1 MVGGT
6 LRESAVVLVPQSFRN
21 AKTYQVFIGQMLD
34 FMAEDM
40 AGVDP
45 EHRPSPPRV
54 DNFVARKTV
63 GNFVDLATLAT
74 FHVSPMLLLAL
85 VGDIAYGSKAY
96 LKELAEDLEARGV
109 IEDASAIQQA
119 DDLLEAV
126 ASASQKTA
134 QSLDTPPLSVEGLKE
149 TIRQTRESVAEI
161 DPSVVLPKE
170 DLDRLWERIRSTA
183 KGEGVSPLAISGLID
198 TRDAGEARQGRHWVV
213 VHRPCR
219 QVPDKPPCPRS
230 LPERAQRHQPRRIL
244 RLPVDGRP
252 AIRERI
258 VAELLHRT
266 HYPHRGVHRHWR
278 RRTNAARRRPLGGP
292 YPQPT
297 HTLDVIQARE
307 RHLLASTLLSQ
318 LRQMAHT
325 DQAVLRPRFRRPG
338 LKSVMR
344 DQ

>member
-1 MVGGT
+1 MGEEREDPEGTHSLERVESDEAPSASSIRDYLLYGLSLPERAIRGTAGVVGGT
-6 LRESAVVLVPQSFRN
+6 LRESAAILVPQSFRN

-45 EHRPSPPRV
+45 EHRPGPPRV
-54 DNFVARKTV
+54 ENFVARKTV

-109 IEDASAIQQA
+109 IEDAGAIQHA

-134 QSLDTPPLSVEGLKE
+134 QSFDTPPLSVDGLKE

-161 DPSVVLPKE
+161 DPSVVLPRE

-183 KGEGVSPLAISGLID
+183 KGEGVRPLAISGLMTLGTLEKVGKIGTGTLSTVRVAGSLVNRHVLD
-198 TRDAGEARQGRHWVV
+198 HYREALGDINRDGFYATLSTSS
-213 VHRPCR
+213 RPYVDALWR
-219 QVPDKPPCPRS
+219 NFS
-230 LPERAQRHQPRRIL
+230 TERATLTEEFIKSGG
-244 RLPVDGRP
+244 VGR
-252 AIRERI
+252 
-258 VAELLHRT
+258 T
-266 HYPHRGVHRHWR
+266 WR
-278 RRTNAARRRPLGGP
+278 RVRGWIEGSGR
-292 YPQPT
+292 
-297 HTLDVIQARE
+297 
-307 RHLLASTLLSQ
+307 
-318 LRQMAHT
+318 
-325 DQAVLRPRFRRPG
+325 
-338 LKSVMR
+338 
-344 DQ
+344 

>member
-1 MVGGT
+1 MGEEREDAEDPRGQGLVESDETPSPSNVRDYLLYGLSLPERAIRGTAGVVGGT
-6 LRESAVVLVPQSFRN
+6 LRESATFLVPQSFRN

-54 DNFVARKTV
+54 ENFVARKTV

-119 DDLLEAV
+119 DDLLDAV

-134 QSLDTPPLSVEGLKE
+134 QSFDTPPLSVDGLKE
-149 TIRQTRESVAEI
+149 TIRQTRESVSEI
-161 DPSVVLPKE
+161 DPTVVLPKE

-183 KGEGVSPLAISGLID
+183 KGQGVSPLDVSGLMTLGTLDKIGKIGTGTLSTVRVAGSLVNRHVLD
-198 TRDAGEARQGRHWVV
+198 HYREALGDISRDGFYRTLSTSS
-213 VHRPCR
+213 RPYVDALWR
-219 QVPDKPPCPRS
+219 NFS
-230 LPERAQRHQPRRIL
+230 SERATLTEDFIKSGG
-244 RLPVDGRP
+244 VGR
-252 AIRERI
+252 
-258 VAELLHRT
+258 T
-266 HYPHRGVHRHWR
+266 WR
-278 RRTNAARRRPLGGP
+278 RVRGWVKGP
-292 YPQPT
+292 G
-297 HTLDVIQARE
+297 D
-307 RHLLASTLLSQ
+307 
-318 LRQMAHT
+318 
-325 DQAVLRPRFRRPG
+325 
-338 LKSVMR
+338 
-344 DQ
+344 

>member
-1 MVGGT
+1 MGDERKDAPGQELIGSDETPSPSNIRDYLLYGLSLPERAIRGTAGVVGGT
-6 LRESAVVLVPQSFRN
+6 LRESATFLVPQSFRN

-54 DNFVARKTV
+54 ENFVARKTV

-109 IEDASAIQQA
+109 IDDASAIQQA
-119 DDLLEAV
+119 DDLLDAV

-134 QSLDTPPLSVEGLKE
+134 QSFDTPPLSADGLKD
-149 TIRQTRESVAEI
+149 TIRQTRESVSEI

-183 KGEGVSPLAISGLID
+183 KGQGVSPLDVSGLMTLGTLDKIGKIGTGTLSTVRVAGSLVNRHVLD
-198 TRDAGEARQGRHWVV
+198 HYREALGDISRDGFYRTLSTSS
-213 VHRPCR
+213 RPYVDALWR
-219 QVPDKPPCPRS
+219 NFS
-230 LPERAQRHQPRRIL
+230 SERATLTEDFIKSGG
-244 RLPVDGRP
+244 VGR
-252 AIRERI
+252 
-258 VAELLHRT
+258 T
-266 HYPHRGVHRHWR
+266 WR
-278 RRTNAARRRPLGGP
+278 RVRGWVKGP
-292 YPQPT
+292 G
-297 HTLDVIQARE
+297 D
-307 RHLLASTLLSQ
+307 
-318 LRQMAHT
+318 
-325 DQAVLRPRFRRPG
+325 
-338 LKSVMR
+338 
-344 DQ
+344 

>member
-1 MVGGT
+1 MGDERKDAEDVRGQELIESDEVPSTSSIRDYMLYGLSLPERAIRGTAAVVGGT
-6 LRESAVVLVPQSFRN
+6 LRESATFLVPQSFRN

-45 EHRPSPPRV
+45 KHRPSPPRV
-54 DNFVARKTV
+54 ENFVARKTV

-119 DDLLEAV
+119 DDLLDAV

-134 QSLDTPPLSVEGLKE
+134 QSFDTPPLSVDGLKE
-149 TIRQTRESVAEI
+149 TIRQTRESVSEI

-183 KGEGVSPLAISGLID
+183 KGEGVSPLEISGLMTLGTLDKIGKIGTGTLSTVRVAGSLVNRHVLD
-198 TRDAGEARQGRHWVV
+198 HYREALGDISRDGFYRTLSTSS
-213 VHRPCR
+213 RPYVDALWR
-219 QVPDKPPCPRS
+219 NFS
-230 LPERAQRHQPRRIL
+230 SERATLTEDFIKSGG
-244 RLPVDGRP
+244 VGR
-252 AIRERI
+252 
-258 VAELLHRT
+258 T
-266 HYPHRGVHRHWR
+266 WR
-278 RRTNAARRRPLGGP
+278 RVRGWVKGP
-292 YPQPT
+292 G
-297 HTLDVIQARE
+297 D
-307 RHLLASTLLSQ
+307 
-318 LRQMAHT
+318 
-325 DQAVLRPRFRRPG
+325 
-338 LKSVMR
+338 
-344 DQ
+344 

>member
-1 MVGGT
+1 MGDERKDAEDVRGQELIESDEVPSTSSIRDYMLYGLSLPERAIRGTAAVVGGT
-6 LRESAVVLVPQSFRN
+6 LRESATFLVPQSFRN

-54 DNFVARKTV
+54 ENFVARKTV

-119 DDLLEAV
+119 DDLLDAV

-134 QSLDTPPLSVEGLKE
+134 QSFDTPPLSVDGLKE
-149 TIRQTRESVAEI
+149 TIRQTRESVSEI

-183 KGEGVSPLAISGLID
+183 KGEGVSPLEISGLMTLGTLDKIGKIGTGTLSTVRVAGSLVNRHVLD
-198 TRDAGEARQGRHWVV
+198 HYREALGDISRDGFYRTLSTSS
-213 VHRPCR
+213 RPYVDALWR
-219 QVPDKPPCPRS
+219 NFS
-230 LPERAQRHQPRRIL
+230 SERATLTEDFIKSGG
-244 RLPVDGRP
+244 VGR
-252 AIRERI
+252 
-258 VAELLHRT
+258 T
-266 HYPHRGVHRHWR
+266 WR
-278 RRTNAARRRPLGGP
+278 RVRGWVKGP
-292 YPQPT
+292 G
-297 HTLDVIQARE
+297 D
-307 RHLLASTLLSQ
+307 
-318 LRQMAHT
+318 
-325 DQAVLRPRFRRPG
+325 
-338 LKSVMR
+338 
-344 DQ
+344 

>member
-1 MVGGT
+1 MGDERKDAEDVRGQELIESDEVPSTSSIRDYMLYGLSLPERAIRGTAGVVGGT
-6 LRESAVVLVPQSFRN
+6 LRESATFLVPQSFRN

-54 DNFVARKTV
+54 ENFVARKTV

-109 IEDASAIQQA
+109 IEDAGAIQQA
-119 DDLLEAV
+119 DDLLDAV

-134 QSLDTPPLSVEGLKE
+134 QSFDTPPLSVDGLKE
-149 TIRQTRESVAEI
+149 TIRQTRESVSEI

-183 KGEGVSPLAISGLID
+183 KGEGVSPLAISGLMTLGTLEKVGKIGTGTLSTVRVAGSLVNRHVLD
-198 TRDAGEARQGRHWVV
+198 HYREALGDINRDGFYRTLSTSS
-213 VHRPCR
+213 RPYVDALWR
-219 QVPDKPPCPRS
+219 NFS
-230 LPERAQRHQPRRIL
+230 SERATLTEEFIKSGG
-244 RLPVDGRP
+244 VGR
-252 AIRERI
+252 
-258 VAELLHRT
+258 T
-266 HYPHRGVHRHWR
+266 WR
-278 RRTNAARRRPLGGP
+278 RVRGW
-292 YPQPT
+292 
-297 HTLDVIQARE
+297 VK
-307 RHLLASTLLSQ
+307 S
-318 LRQMAHT
+318 
-325 DQAVLRPRFRRPG
+325 PG
-338 LKSVMR
+338 
-344 DQ
+344 D